1 MRWVIV
7 GAGAVGGVVGGR
19 LAAAGQDVVLVA
31 RLAHLDAIRR
41 DGLALHSPEGRQTLR
56 LPAVGSVTE
65 HEWRPGDVAVL
76 AVKGMD
82 TPDVLRP
89 LAAVAPPETP
99 VVCLQNGVAN
109 ERAALRVFPNVYGV
123 WVILPASH
131 LAPGVVVAHSAPT
144 PGALD
149 LGRVPGGVDDT
160 ATALAAG
167 LRAAGFASE
176 ARADIMRWKYAKL
189 LMNLGNS
196 IQALCGPDA
205 EGIDTVDALLRAEA
219 TEVLRV
225 AGIDVATEA
234 EEGERRKGLL
244 SIKPVEGTPR
254 GGGSS
259 WQSLTR
265 GTGTVEADYLNGEI
279 VLLGPPAR
287 RRDPGQRAGPPAR
300 QPRRPRG
307 HPPRCPDAGAVPR
320 ATGLTRRRSGRRTG
334 PPAPPRSASGRP
346 EVSRRGSSGAPA
358 PSVTGVTPRMISS
371 SRPASAKV
379 PTSSPPPTS
388 QMSRSPAAA
397 VIAACTGRMSPETK
411 VIGAPGIG
419 GRSRW
424 VNTQHGRSPYHSC
437 HFAGLSRS
445 FS

>member
-144 PGALD
+144 PGGLD
-149 LGRVPGGVDDT
+149 IGRVPGGVDDT
-160 ATALAAG
+160 ATALATG

-189 LMNLGNS
+189 VTNLGNA

-205 EGIDTVDALLRAEA
+205 EGIDTVDALLRAEGA
-219 TEVLRV
+219 AVLRA

-234 EEGERRKGLL
+234 EEDERRKGLL
-244 SIKPVEGTPR
+244 SIKPVEGTAR

-265 GTGTVEADYLNGEI
+265 RTGTVEADYLNGEI
-279 VLLGPPAR
+279 VLLGRLHGVATPANEL
-287 RRDPGQRAGPPAR
+287 AR
-300 QPRRPRG
+300 QLVNRAAREGTRPG
-307 HPPRCPDAGAVPR
+307 
-320 ATGLTRRRSGRRTG
+320 
-334 PPAPPRSASGRP
+334 
-346 EVSRRGSSGAPA
+346 
-358 PSVTGVTPRMISS
+358 SVTPDEFLALLG
-371 SRPASAKV
+371 
-379 PTSSPPPTS
+379 
-388 QMSRSPAAA
+388 
-397 VIAACTGRMSPETK
+397 
-411 VIGAPGIG
+411 
-419 GRSRW
+419 
-424 VNTQHGRSPYHSC
+424 
-437 HFAGLSRS
+437 
-445 FS
+445 

>member
-41 DGLALHSPEGRQTLR
+41 DGLALHSPEGQQTLR

-144 PGALD
+144 PGGLD
-149 LGRVPGGVDDT
+149 LGRVPGGVDET

-189 LMNLGNS
+189 VTNLGNS

-234 EEGERRKGLL
+234 EEAERRKGLL
-244 SIKPVEGTPR
+244 TIKPVEGTPR

-259 WQSLTR
+259 WQSLAR

-279 VLLGPPAR
+279 VLLGRLHGVATPANEL
-287 RRDPGQRAGPPAR
+287 AR
-300 QPRRPRG
+300 QLVNRAAREGTRP
-307 HPPRCPDAGAVPR
+307 GA
-320 ATGLTRRRSGRRTG
+320 LT
-334 PPAPPRSASGRP
+334 PKQFLALLA
-346 EVSRRGSSGAPA
+346 
-358 PSVTGVTPRMISS
+358 
-371 SRPASAKV
+371 
-379 PTSSPPPTS
+379 
-388 QMSRSPAAA
+388 
-397 VIAACTGRMSPETK
+397 
-411 VIGAPGIG
+411 
-419 GRSRW
+419 
-424 VNTQHGRSPYHSC
+424 
-437 HFAGLSRS
+437 
-445 FS
+445 